1 MLQNAHAEPTLAPSA
16 PMLRQFLAINRW
28 LTLFGFLALAM
39 IGLTLGLSFVDDRL
53 VSNAPVW
60 IKPLKFAL
68 SLSINTFT
76 ILWLLRFL
84 QGQRWARIAGN
95 MVAVASL
102 VEIVIISGQAARG
115 VGSHFNFNTPLDGA
129 LFSIMGI
136 FVYILWG
143 GMFIIAIL
151 LMRQRF
157 EKPALAWALRLGL
170 FITLAG
176 GLVGQIM
183 VLPTADQ
190 MAVMQDGMM
199 STLIGAH
206 SVGVE
211 DGGAGLPFVGWST
224 EGGDLRAPH
233 FFGLHAIQ
241 VLALIGGLLS
251 TNRFPRLRQRQRVG
265 LVWVAALGYAAF
277 FAITLWQALS
287 GEPLFAPS
295 GATLAAYGMLVGA
308 VGVGAVLVSR
318 WGGIRNT

>member
-1 MLQNAHAEPTLAPSA
+1 MLQNAHAEQTLAPDT
-16 PMLRQFLAINRW
+16 PMLRQFFTINRW

-53 VSNAPVW
+53 VSNAPIW

-115 VGSHFNFNTPLDGA
+115 VGSHFNFGTVLDGV

-136 FVYILWG
+136 FVYVLWG
-143 GMFIIAIL
+143 GMLIIAIL

-183 VLPTADQ
+183 VMPTADQ

-206 SVGVE
+206 SVGAV
-211 DGGAGLPFVGWST
+211 DDRGGLPFVGWNT

-241 VLALIGGLLS
+241 LLALIGGLLS
-251 TNRFPRLRQRQRVG
+251 TNRFPRLRQKQRVG

-287 GEPLFAPS
+287 GEPLFSPS
-295 GATLAAYGMLVGA
+295 GATLAAYGVLVGA
-308 VGVGAVLVSR
+308 VGLSG
-318 WGGIRNT
+318 WGVMRNS

>member
-1 MLQNAHAEPTLAPSA
+1 MLHATHAERPAATTAPA
-16 PMLRQFLAINRW
+16 LRQFMQTNRW

-39 IGLTLGLSFVDDRL
+39 IGITLGLSFVDDRL
-53 VSNAPVW
+53 VTNAPVW

-84 QGQRWARIAGN
+84 RGQRWARIAGN

-102 VEIVIISGQAARG
+102 VELAIISGQAARG
-115 VGSHFNFNTPLDGA
+115 VGSHFNLSTVLDGA

-136 FVYILWG
+136 FVYVLWG
-143 GMFIIAIL
+143 GMLIIAML

-157 EKPALAWALRLGL
+157 EQPALAWALRLGL
-170 FITLAG
+170 LITLAG

-190 MAVMQDGMM
+190 LAEAQQTGVMAVV
-199 STLIGAH
+199 GAH
-206 SVGVE
+206 SVGAE
-211 DGGAGLPFVGWST
+211 DGGAGLPFLGWST

-241 VLALIGGLLS
+241 ILALIGGLLS
-251 TNRFPRLRQRQRVG
+251 TNRFPRLRRGQRVG
-265 LVWVAALGYAAF
+265 LVWIAALGYTGF

-287 GEPLFAPS
+287 GEPLFAPG
-295 GATLAAYGMLVGA
+295 GATLAAYAGL
-308 VGVGAVLVSR
+308 VGVGLVAGWIVMR
-318 WGGIRNT
+318 DA